1 VHTQGR
7 NTGSARVLRQLS
19 SRQPQLRDRGS
30 TGNGGANEPGNRGST
45 RHAYT
50 FCRMARTSTRIG
62 GGRHDLRERGVSAV
76 ASGTRHH
83 IRTRD
88 SVHRKKS
95 PSTAPSVSPMFP
107 KATAIVVRQGSHST
121 MGAQPEEPNLCLH
134 WNPQAL
140 WCVLTESA
148 VYQRGIPIS
157 CHPHAR
163 GSSAEHQAT
172 GPLP

>member
-1 VHTQGR
+1 
-7 NTGSARVLRQLS
+7 
-19 SRQPQLRDRGS
+19 PQLRDRGS
-30 TGNGGANEPGNRGST
+30 TGNGSANETGNRGST

-83 IRTRD
+83 SLYAHARQCPEKEEPLLRPRAFHLC
-88 SVHRKKS
+88 SRKQQLS
-95 PSTAPSVSPMFP
+95 LSGRA
-107 KATAIVVRQGSHST
+107 ATQLWR
-121 MGAQPEEPNLCLH
+121 AQPEEPNLCLH

-157 CHPHAR
+157 CHPH
-163 GSSAEHQAT
+163 G
-172 GPLP
+172 